1 MNIKKIIMNTVILF
15 LLCNLLHF
23 GYDIFPN
30 FITSIFCPVN
40 ESIWE
45 HLKMIFSA
53 SVIFS
58 MISRLFTKDSVFFI
72 KGYLRGM
79 FTIII
84 LLILYLPLYYK
95 FGEILIATMI
105 LLFICIF
112 ITEIIIEKLPL
123 KKHQET
129 LNIIGTILIIL
140 NFMIFSYLTYHPIK
154 VDLFYDHNSKK
165 YGINILNE

>member
-1 MNIKKIIMNTVILF
+1 MNLKRTITNTTIIF
-15 LLCNLLHF
+15 LLCSLLHF

-30 FITSIFCPVN
+30 FVTSIFCPVN

-58 MISRLFTKDSVFFI
+58 ILEKLINNKSPFII

-84 LLILYLPLYYK
+84 LLIFYLPVYYSL
-95 FGEILIATMI
+95 GEILIITMI
-105 LLFICIF
+105 ILFISIL
-112 ITEIIIEKLPL
+112 ISEIIVQKLPL
-123 KKHQET
+123 EKHYKT
-129 LNIIGTILIIL
+129 WNIIGFILILL
-140 NFMIFSYLTYHPIK
+140 NFILFTYLSYNPLKI
-154 VDLFYDHNSKK
+154 DIFYDHNSKK
-165 YGINILNE
+165 YGIDTLNQ